1 LISLVL
7 CGKMIPK
14 GGMKMQENND
24 FIVDYYARDE
34 KTVTSAFTK
43 VFIWMFVGLLVT
55 GVTALATVSI
65 PALFMAI
72 FTNNV
77 YFYGLLIAEVVLVIL
92 LSARLTK
99 MSKTAAIVS
108 FLLYAVINGLTLSS
122 IFILYTLSSIASVFF
137 ITAGMFGV
145 MAVYG
150 YTTKSDLTKMG
161 SILLMA
167 LVGLIIAGIVQL
179 IWPSNTLSLI
189 LAFIGI
195 IVFCGLT
202 AYDIQRIKAMSS
214 QFTTEDDFV
223 TKFAIFGALMIY
235 LDFINIFLKLLRLLG
250 SRRD

>member
-1 LISLVL
+1 
-7 CGKMIPK
+7 
-14 GGMKMQENND
+14 MQQND
-24 FIVDYYARDE
+24 DVIVNYYGRDE
-34 KTVTSAFTK
+34 RTISSAFTK

-55 GVTALATVSI
+55 GLTAWITAST
-65 PALFMAI
+65 PALYLSI
-72 FTNNV
+72 YTNV
-77 YFYGLLIAEVVLVIL
+77 YGLLIAEIVLVVL
-92 LSARLTK
+92 LSVRLVK

-122 IFILYTLSSIASVFF
+122 IFFQYSLPSISSVFF
-137 ITAGMFGV
+137 ITAGMFAV

-167 LVGLIIAGIVQL
+167 LVGLIIAGIVQ
-179 IWPSNTLSLI
+179 IFWHSATFSFI
-189 LAFIGI
+189 TAAIGI
-195 IVFCGLT
+195 VIFCGLT
-202 AYDIQRIKAMSS
+202 AYDIQRIKDMSE
-214 QFTTEDDFV
+214 QITGEDDFV